1 MRGVL
6 RGGYRMVILVFFL
19 LHGVWLT
26 FRHGFSPEGRQ
37 RLVEIRRHWYRRGL
51 AISGVEVRY
60 RGEPGSAPA
69 LVIANHVSWLD
80 IPLIGSA
87 LDVRFLSKAEI
98 ARWPVLGF
106 LARRNHTLFI
116 QRGGHH
122 TEQLSGKITE
132 ALQQGERVVLFPE
145 GTTTRGGEVRRF
157 HPRLL
162 AASVDT
168 GIPVQPVA
176 LDYGREPDGSPPR
189 ASYSGDDVLL
199 PHVWRL
205 LCRKRTRVTV
215 HLLPL
220 IPVTAGTTRRELA
233 DAARVTILRALG
245 LRDYQ

>member
-6 RGGYRMVILVFFL
+6 RGSYRTVVLGFFL
-19 LHGVWLT
+19 LHGAWLT
-26 FRHGFSPEGRQ
+26 FRHGFSPEGRK
-37 RLVEIRRHWYRRGL
+37 RLVEIRRHWYRRAL
-51 AISGVEVRY
+51 AISGVEVQY
-60 RGEPGSAPA
+60 RGEPGPAPA
-69 LVIANHVSWLD
+69 LVLANHVSWLD
-80 IPLIGSA
+80 IPVVGSA
-87 LDVRFLSKAEI
+87 LDVRFLSKSEV

-122 TEQLSGKITE
+122 TEQLSRQIAQ

-162 AASVDT
+162 AAAVDT

-176 LDYGREPDGSPPR
+176 LDYGREPDGSAPQ

-199 PHVWRL
+199 PHAWRL
-205 LCRKRTRVTV
+205 LCREKTCVTV

-220 IPVTAGTTRRELA
+220 IPVPPGTTRRELA
-233 DAARVTILRALG
+233 DTARAAILRPLG
-245 LRDYQ
+245 L